1 MNRFLLAVAAS
12 VVISTSVI
20 AAEQQPK
27 DRTRLDQ
34 IEQSLKS
41 DVPRVLCLDNN
52 FATGGQP
59 SEQAFAKVAASG
71 FHSVLSL
78 RAAGEGID
86 LTKERA
92 LVEKAGLRYFNIPVV
107 STAPR
112 VEQADEFIRLVKE
125 KSNHPMLINCA
136 SANRVGAFMMIHRVV
151 EQGWRPLTKRSK
163 SVCEA
168 TSSRSSPKTTLRR
181 TSLSAGKGSGFRS
194 EVTPGSIPERFVSL
208 TPQHL

>member
-12 VVISTSVI
+12 VVISTAAF
-20 AAEQQPK
+20 AAETQQK
-27 DRTRLDQ
+27 DRGRLDQ

-41 DVPRVLCLDNN
+41 DVPRVLCLDDN

-78 RAAGEGID
+78 RATGEGID

-92 LVEKAGLRYFNIPVV
+92 LVEKTGLRYFNIPVV

-112 VEQADEFIRLVKE
+112 AEQADEFIRLVKE

-136 SANRVGAFMMIHRVV
+136 SANRVGAFMMIYRVV
-151 EQGWRPLTKRSK
+151 EQGWSEEKALDEALKIGLRGDELKKFAQNYIAQNKLKR
-163 SVCEA
+163 
-168 TSSRSSPKTTLRR
+168 
-181 TSLSAGKGSGFRS
+181 G
-194 EVTPGSIPERFVSL
+194 
-208 TPQHL
+208 

>member
-1 MNRFLLAVAAS
+1 MTPHVCAISKEPISMTRFLLVVTAS
-12 VVISTSVI
+12 IVISTSAI

-27 DRTRLDQ
+27 DRARLDK

-41 DVPRVLCLDNN
+41 DVPRVLCLDDN

-59 SEQAFAKVAASG
+59 TQQAFANVAASG

-92 LVEKAGLRYFNIPVV
+92 LVEKTGLRYFNIPVV
-107 STAPR
+107 SNAPR

-125 KSNHPMLINCA
+125 KTNHPMLINCA
-136 SANRVGAFMMIHRVV
+136 SANRVGAFMMIYRVL
-151 EQGWRPLTKRSK
+151 EQGWNEEKALDEARKIGLRGDELKKFAQSYIARNKAKR
-163 SVCEA
+163 
-168 TSSRSSPKTTLRR
+168 
-181 TSLSAGKGSGFRS
+181 G
-194 EVTPGSIPERFVSL
+194 
-208 TPQHL
+208 